1 MCAEPPITI
10 STTAARTRERKCTF
24 ERATRDDSNG
34 SRIVAIGYETGEIE
48 AMQGVPKPERLK
60 GKSKAPDDVTSK
72 RMATVEK
79 LDERHYRDNLI
90 EYLTTMNGRE
100 LGKLQ

>member
-24 ERATRDDSNG
+24 ERATRGNSNG

-48 AMQGVPKPERLK
+48 VTQDVPNPERLK
-60 GKSKAPDDVTSK
+60 GKCEAPDDVTSE
-72 RMATVEK
+72 RMATVEEP
-79 LDERHYRDNLI
+79 DERHYRDDSI
-90 EYLTTMNGRE
+90 EYLTTTIGRE
-100 LGKLQ
+100 LGK